1 MNTIIIEKEQHEKD
15 CEEWIQNGK
24 IIRSGGL
31 TENVPKN
38 N

>member
-24 IIRSGGL
+24 IISGGL